1 MIVKNEEKVLAR
13 CLDSIRGFVDEII
26 IVDTG
31 SDDDTKR
38 IARKYTDKVYD
49 FEWIDDFAAARN
61 YSFSKATMQYCMW
74 MDADDVILDSD
85 REKLAELKASV
96 TPDTDIIMMKY
107 NTAFDED
114 GKPTFSYYRERIVR
128 NNGKNIWQGRVHE
141 AIARYG
147 ITLYTEA
154 AVTHKKLEASY
165 SDRNLKIYEKQL
177 ADKEPLSPR
186 DTFYYGRELYYHN
199 RIEDAVAILNGFVY
213 SGEGWVENSIEAC
226 RILSLCYYSL
236 NNREEALYAL
246 LKSMRFDTP
255 RAEICCDIG
264 SHFMHEGSY
273 KNAAFWYELALTRR
287 RNDAS
292 GAFVSP
298 DCYGYLPCIQ
308 LCVCHDKMGN
318 SRLAYEYN
326 EMAGEYK
333 PYSEA
338 YRLNKEYFTKKGIG

>member
-1 MIVKNEEKVLAR
+1 MLWPF
-13 CLDSIRGFVDEII
+13 LTDLSIR
-26 IVDTG
+26 
-31 SDDDTKR
+31 
-38 IARKYTDKVYD
+38 
-49 FEWIDDFAAARN
+49 
-61 YSFSKATMQYCMW
+61 
-74 MDADDVILDSD
+74 
-85 REKLAELKASV
+85 
-96 TPDTDIIMMKY
+96 
-107 NTAFDED
+107 
-114 GKPTFSYYRERIVR
+114 ER
-128 NNGKNIWQGRVHE
+128 
-141 AIARYG
+141 AG
-147 ITLYTEA
+147 I
-154 AVTHKKLEASY
+154 
-165 SDRNLKIYEKQL
+165 
-177 ADKEPLSPR
+177 
-186 DTFYYGRELYYHN
+186 
-199 RIEDAVAILNGFVY
+199 
-213 SGEGWVENSIEAC
+213 ENSIEAC